1 LGSFVTISGCWSSRH
16 GSGVA
21 SHGFAADFEAMGVV
35 DKAVEDGC
43 AILWRGF
50 GSNPFDQQRF
60 SPSSS

>member
-1 LGSFVTISGCWSSRH
+1 
-16 GSGVA
+16 VA

-43 AILWRGF
+43 AIIWRGF
-50 GSNPFDQQRF
+50 GINPFDQQRF